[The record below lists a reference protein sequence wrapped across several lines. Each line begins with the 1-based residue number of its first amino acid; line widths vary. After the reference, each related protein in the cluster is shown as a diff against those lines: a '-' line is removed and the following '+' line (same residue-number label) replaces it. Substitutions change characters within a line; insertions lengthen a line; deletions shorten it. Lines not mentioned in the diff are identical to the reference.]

1 LHFSGYT
8 ANHAQNIATQ
18 HMITL
23 NYAWLPL
30 LLYIVMFIVLIF
42 YNERQLQDAI
52 DI

>member
-1 LHFSGYT
+1 
-8 ANHAQNIATQ
+8 
-18 HMITL
+18 MITL